1 MTQWIITSSI
11 LIAVIAA
18 ARFLLRVKISLRLQ
32 YALWGLVLLRLL
44 VPVSIG
50 STGISVMN
58 AVEATAVAATS
69 RTSAVVGYPI

>member
-11 LIAVIAA
+11 LIAVIAT
-18 ARFLLRVKISLRLQ
+18 ARFLLRGKISLRLQ

-50 STGISVMN
+50 STGISVMKW
-58 AVEATAVAATS
+58 
-69 RTSAVVGYPI
+69 